1 MKPVSIFT
9 LFLTL
14 CLSTLSAQ
22 NYQSVISNRIVYF
35 EGDYGY
41 ISCIKIDSV
50 KFDTDSFLYPI
61 KSIRQLDYDCFT
73 PYGDSWIGEKV
84 IVKDKG
90 INLFFN
96 KNHDTIRIETRAKLN
111 DEWTAFYLTDS
122 ITIKAAITRHDT
134 LRFMGLVDSVK
145 TIDFIAY
152 DKNMNPVEIKKKSN
166 RQMKISKNYGLV
178 QTFDMYYF
186 TLSDEEYSYFQSVSD
201 SYKLAGLS
209 SPKIGVQNL
218 SRFDINDFAVGNEL
232 HILDESYN
240 DGSGHSFKIIY
251 NYLDKKVSPD
261 SITYLIDRQEKLYYK
276 NYNGENYTYIHD
288 TITQIIKPDS
298 IFDRYLPNEPIID
311 DWSANSY
318 RMISDSVK
326 IDNSFVP
333 EIYKTEDSCW
343 SNCCWDGCNPIYTY
357 YKGLGGPY
365 YYCDNFFSMGYAQR
379 KLVYYKKGD
388 KEWGT
393 PLVITAIDE
402 KQAEN
407 TINIYPNPASDV
419 ITIERNNAATK
430 IFFELSD
437 LNGRQILEEELKLKS
452 EKIEL
457 YDLEPGIYIYT
468 IRCSNTI
475 YKTDKLI
482 LVK

>member
-1 MKPVSIFT
+1 MKSVKIFT
-9 LFLTL
+9 IFLTL
-14 CLSTLSAQ
+14 WMSALSAQ
-22 NYQSVISNRIVYF
+22 NYQTVISNRISYF

-41 ISCIKIDSV
+41 ISCIKIDST
-50 KFDTDSFLYPI
+50 KFDSDSVLYPM

-73 PYGDSWIGEKV
+73 PYGDSWIGGKV
-84 IVKDKG
+84 IVKDNG
-90 INLFFN
+90 TNLFFN

-111 DEWTAFYLTDS
+111 DEWTAFYIPDS
-122 ITIKAAITRHDT
+122 LTIKAAITKHDT
-134 LRFMGLVDSVK
+134 LHFMGLIDSVK
-145 TIDFIAY
+145 TIDFVAY
-152 DKNMNPVEIKKKSN
+152 DKNMNPAELNKMSSW
-166 RQMKISKNYGLV
+166 QMKISKSYGIV
-178 QTFDMYYF
+178 QTFDMFYF
-186 TLSDEEYSYFQSVSD
+186 TLSDEEYGYFQTVSD

-218 SRFDINDFAVGNEL
+218 SRFDINDFDAGNEL
-232 HILDESYN
+232 HILDESFN
-240 DGSGHSFKIIY
+240 EGSGHSFKIIY
-251 NYLDKKVSPD
+251 NYLDKTVASD
-261 SITYLIDRQEKLYYK
+261 SITYLIERQEKLYYK

-298 IFDRYLPNEPIID
+298 TFDRYLPNEPIID

-343 SNCCWDGCNPIYTY
+343 SNCCWDGCNPMYTY
-357 YKGLGGPY
+357 YKELGGPY

-393 PLVITAIDE
+393 PLEITAIDE
-402 KQAEN
+402 KQVEDL
-407 TINIYPNPASDV
+407 IKLYPNPASDV
-419 ITIERNNAATK
+419 ITIESNNVTEK
-430 IFFELSD
+430 IFFEITD
-437 LNGRQILEEELKLKS
+437 LNGRQIIEKELKSDS

-457 YDLEPGIYIYT
+457 NDLEPGIYIYT
-468 IRCSNTI
+468 IRSSNTI

-482 LVK
+482 KK